1 MGSEC
6 VPGVDP
12 NSGPK
17 APSGG
22 SLVDK
27 GKTHKTVSQ
36 GMPAKSP
43 GNKDKN
49 KMPSG
54 PQGRG

>member
-12 NSGPK
+12 SGGPK
-17 APSGG
+17 APSNG
-22 SLVDK
+22 SMGDK
-27 GKTHKTVSQ
+27 GKKYVTESQ

-49 KMPSG
+49 QMPSG
-54 PQGRG
+54 PQGHG